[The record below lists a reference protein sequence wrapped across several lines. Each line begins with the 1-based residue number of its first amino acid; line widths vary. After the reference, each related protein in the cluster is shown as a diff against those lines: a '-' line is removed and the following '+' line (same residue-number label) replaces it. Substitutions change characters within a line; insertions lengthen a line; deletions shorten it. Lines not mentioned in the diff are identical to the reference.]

1 MGLDVMIF
9 VFWMLSFKPTFSL
22 SSFTFHQEVLQFLF
36 TFCIREGSST
46 YLWLLVFLPTILIQ
60 ACVSSSPAVHM
71 MYSAYKLNKQG
82 ENIQPWHTAFPI
94 WSWSIIPCWALTAA
108 SRPAHR
114 FLRRQVRWP
123 GIPIS
128 LQISHHLLQP
138 HVLQPARVLCPWNF
152 PGKNTGVGSHF
163 LLKRIFPT

>member
-1 MGLDVMIF
+1 MSWYSCSECWV
-9 VFWMLSFKPTFSL
+9 LSQHFHSTLSLFIKRFFNSSSL
-22 SSFTFHQEVLQFLF
+22 SD
-36 TFCIREGSST
+36 IREVSST
-46 YLWLLVFLPTILIQ
+46 YLRLLVFLPTILIQ
-60 ACVSSSPAVHM
+60 ACVSSSPAFHM

-94 WSWSIIPCWALTAA
+94 WSWSIVPCRVLTAA

-128 LQISHHLLQP
+128 LKISHSLLQP

-163 LLKRIFPT
+163 LLKGIFPT